1 MSLKLI
7 VSLPVCLLYAVHGV
21 TENEIKINASV
32 KIILPDVKCFSYIC
46 HESKKTRH
54 YTLAHNFP
62 KC

>member
-46 HESKKTRH
+46 HDDNNNDRLT
-54 YTLAHNFP
+54 AFDP
-62 KC
+62 GQPG